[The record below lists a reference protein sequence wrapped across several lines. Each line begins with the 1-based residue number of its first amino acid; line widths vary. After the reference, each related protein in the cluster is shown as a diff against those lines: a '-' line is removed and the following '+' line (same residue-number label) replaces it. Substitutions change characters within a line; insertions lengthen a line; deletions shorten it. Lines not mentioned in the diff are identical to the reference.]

1 MGGPGGAWLQSCVG
15 TEHAPTAPGAQPA
28 CGKYPSCMNHALAAA
43 GGAASAHPGF
53 SETSHETPVSDEVCS
68 LRCSFCGHKQETARK
83 KKKKAK
89 NGTEL
94 ANWASQ
100 ELRLEPNHMLVYLF
114 LGQRR
119 LDFIKLQ
126 AAVISHVDNQTKF

>member
-1 MGGPGGAWLQSCVG
+1 MKPLSQMKCAHSGAVFVVTNKKLQG
-15 TEHAPTAPGAQPA
+15 
-28 CGKYPSCMNHALAAA
+28 
-43 GGAASAHPGF
+43 
-53 SETSHETPVSDEVCS
+53 
-68 LRCSFCGHKQETARK
+68 K